1 MVNNQP
7 SASLTLFTFWFTVF
21 CSDNEL
27 FFFWIT
33 PCFFPGL
40 TAHLLFFSPKQMGC
54 TPSLWLLPWQNA
66 NGSACSQRWS
76 SAQRTSWGVAWVLT
90 VSPVCC
96 SSIQSL
102 WSHDP
107 EGVHQEPQG
116 ASSHRIS
123 VWVTHTH
130 THTHTAPVQV
140 AAAFVRW
147 KNGSSLLCSHSSHIS
162 HIFESSW
169 CHSCAKN
176 TLDRIWGH
184 VKKKFCTY
192 VSQLLEEKSFLVYCS
207 VVVINCLI
215 TYIMISRKPPE
226 STTKCCV
233 PSELL

>member
-130 THTHTAPVQV
+130 THTQLQSRLLQRLSDGKMEVLSYVLTVLIFLIFLNRADVIRVQKIHLTE
-140 AAAFVRW
+140 FGGTW
-147 KNGSSLLCSHSSHIS
+147 K
-162 HIFESSW
+162 
-169 CHSCAKN
+169 
-176 TLDRIWGH
+176 
-184 VKKKFCTY
+184 
-192 VSQLLEEKSFLVYCS
+192 KSFVLTCH
-207 VVVINCLI
+207 NFL
-215 TYIMISRKPPE
+215 RKNHF
-226 STTKCCV
+226 
-233 PSELL
+233 